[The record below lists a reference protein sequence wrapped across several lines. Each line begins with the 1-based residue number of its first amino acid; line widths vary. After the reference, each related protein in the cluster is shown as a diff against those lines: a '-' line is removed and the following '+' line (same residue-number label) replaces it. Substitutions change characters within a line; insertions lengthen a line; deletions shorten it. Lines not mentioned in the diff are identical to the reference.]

1 MKKISVLLLSA
12 GMGRRLL
19 PLTLNW
25 PKCLMPIGETPLL
38 EYWLSML
45 YDIGI
50 RDVYVNLHH
59 HSQHVESFLK
69 REIFS
74 EWVNPIYEDK
84 LLGTAGTLLKIKDLF
99 KFDTILLI
107 HADNWSVFSLNDFL
121 NFHFYEKPKNC
132 CITMMT
138 FETDKPEQSGI
149 VELDDKGV
157 VINFHEKKRKPPG
170 KNANGAVYLFNKNI
184 LNIFDKKNNISDFSI
199 DVIPMFLGKIATW
212 KNNNIH
218 RDIGTTYILKKAQ
231 KDMKPNTIWSVNDQ
245 WRSKFLENKIHKLI
259 KSL

>member
-1 MKKISVLLLSA
+1 MDPRKTQEATKEWFQQLGNKVEKNYVLFICRDGQVTLLTKS
-12 GMGRRLL
+12 L
-19 PLTLNW
+19 
-25 PKCLMPIGETPLL
+25 KCLMPIGNPIIRILA
-38 EYWLSML
+38 SML

-121 NFHFYEKPKNC
+121 NYHFFEKPKNC

-138 FETDKPEQSGI
+138 FETEKPEQSGI
-149 VELDDKGV
+149 VELDKKGV
-157 VINFHEKKRKPPG
+157 VVNF
-170 KNANGAVYLFNKNI
+170 
-184 LNIFDKKNNISDFSI
+184 S
-199 DVIPMFLGKIATW
+199 
-212 KNNNIH
+212 
-218 RDIGTTYILKKAQ
+218 
-231 KDMKPNTIWSVNDQ
+231 
-245 WRSKFLENKIHKLI
+245 
-259 KSL
+259 